1 MESIMPRELYRY
13 VFTTDVSTEDI
24 EITLLLA
31 ILAVESLHGEV
42 PVRLDA
48 KHHFDT
54 KRRTCIVDA
63 TTAVGRDLNRLFAG
77 FARREYGEDSFH
89 IERVD
94 AVPQH
99 GAQTVSAGS

>member
-1 MESIMPRELYRY
+1 MSRDLYRY
-13 VFTTDVSTEDI
+13 EFTAGVSAEDI

-48 KHHFDT
+48 KHHFDNE
-54 KRRTCIVDA
+54 RRTCIVDA

-77 FARREYGEDSFH
+77 FARREYGEDSFR

-94 AVPQH
+94 ALPER